1 MYVWIS
7 PLTPFFFFPELPSP
21 PLLPSRSTLTLTA
34 AMKDTASPLP
44 LSLFVITAAYLLQQI
59 SMSILFYCVLLYCRQ
74 FPLLVKGQGQQFRGG
89 GARYYRQ

>member
-7 PLTPFFFFPELPSP
+7 PLTPPLFFSEPP
-21 PLLPSRSTLTLTA
+21 PLLPSHSTFTLTA

-59 SMSILFYCVLLYCRQ
+59 SMSILSYCVLFYCRQ
-74 FPLLVKGQGQQFRGG
+74 FPLLVKGQGQRF
-89 GARYYRQ
+89 